1 MDDSGTLSSLT
12 TELPILNLVTA
23 LQDSLTAA
31 LNAST
36 SSHGVITSST
46 TVDNVHSSFI
56 GGSSTTLLPQLS
68 NILRNGTESLM
79 RHPHRQ
85 HSHRHSGNSGSHVIH
100 SSNASNST
108 SDVDVGP
115 PEWHLTVYS
124 QEHLI
129 VTSIILGLFVL
140 CCIIG
145 NCFVIAAV
153 ILERSLHN
161 VANYLILSLAVAD
174 LMVAVLVMPL
184 SVVSEIS
191 QVWFLHQEVCDMWI
205 SVDVLCCTA
214 SILHLVAIAMDRYW
228 AVTSIDYIRRRS
240 ARCILLM
247 ITVVWIVAL
256 FICIPPIFGWRDP
269 NNDSDIT
276 GKCIIS
282 QDKGYTIFSTVG
294 AFYLPM
300 AVMMVIYTRIYQVA
314 RSRIRKDKFQQ
325 TKANMKT
332 EETTLVAS
340 PKTEY
345 SVVSDCNG
353 CSPRNDHEKKKR
365 RAPFKSYGCSPR
377 PERKKNRNKKLTT
390 AYAERSCTVV
400 EPEPSSEQANGLSCS
415 ESADNALSAS
425 DSGNN
430 IRLKQIIEP
439 DAFTNGCND
448 EANIAMLERQC
459 KNGKKISA
467 NDLTPYSRAREKLEL
482 KRERKAARTL
492 AIITGAFLICWL
504 PFFIIALIGP
514 FVDERNIPIFARSFV
529 LWLGYFNSLLNPI
542 IYTIFSPEFRSAFQK
557 ILFGKY
563 RRGHQ

>member
-1 MDDSGTLSSLT
+1 MVNFTF
-12 TELPILNLVTA
+12 
-23 LQDSLTAA
+23 
-31 LNAST
+31 
-36 SSHGVITSST
+36 
-46 TVDNVHSSFI
+46 NV
-56 GGSSTTLLPQLS
+56 L
-68 NILRNGTESLM
+68 
-79 RHPHRQ
+79 
-85 HSHRHSGNSGSHVIH
+85 
-100 SSNASNST
+100 SSNASFFGLTSTVNGLAGVEYYNDSFGLQHYGNSSYSSVRPLPVNVST
-108 SDVDVGP
+108 DARGGDNNGSGNASVHGP
-115 PEWHLTVYS
+115 PTLWGLTVYS
-124 QEHLI
+124 HEHLV
-129 VTSIILGLFVL
+129 VTSVILGLFVL

-191 QVWFLHQEVCDMWI
+191 QVWFLHSEVCDMWI

-240 ARCILLM
+240 ARRILLM
-247 ITVVWIVAL
+247 IMVVWIVAL
-256 FICIPPIFGWRDP
+256 FISIPPLFGWRDP
-269 NNDSDIT
+269 NNDPAIT
-276 GKCIIS
+276 GQCIIS

-300 AVMMVIYTRIYQVA
+300 LVMMIIYIRIWLVA
-314 RSRIRKDKFQQ
+314 RSRIRKDKFQM
-325 TKANMKT
+325 TKARLKT

-353 CSPRNDHEKKKR
+353 CNSPESTAEKKKR

-377 PERKKNRNKKLTT
+377 PERKKNRNKKL
-390 AYAERSCTVV
+390 
-400 EPEPSSEQANGLSCS
+400 PEQTNGVSSSNSSCS
-415 ESADNALSAS
+415 E
-425 DSGNN
+425 
-430 IRLKQIIEP
+430 RLKQIQIEP
-439 DAFTNGCND
+439 EGFTNGCAE
-448 EANIAMLERQC
+448 EASIAMLERQC
-459 KNGKKISA
+459 NNGKKISSNESA
-467 NDLTPYSRAREKLEL
+467 PYSRTREKLEL

-492 AIITGAFLICWL
+492 AIITGAFLVCWL

-514 FVDERNIPIFARSFV
+514 FMGWIPPFVRSFV

-542 IYTIFSPEFRSAFQK
+542 IYTIFSPEFRIAFQK

-563 RRGHQ
+563 RRGHR